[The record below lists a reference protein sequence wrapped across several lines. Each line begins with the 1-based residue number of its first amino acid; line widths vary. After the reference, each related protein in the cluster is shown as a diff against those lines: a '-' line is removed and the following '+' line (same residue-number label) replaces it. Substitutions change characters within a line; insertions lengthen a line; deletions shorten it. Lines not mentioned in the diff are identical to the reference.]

1 MRKREKDIEG
11 QEPFAPP
18 QTATSG
24 SGTPISPLDIQQ
36 KEFRYA
42 RFGGYKMR
50 DVDEFLDRVTE
61 SMSAVVAEN
70 ERLRAGGASA
80 SPVLGT
86 PDLDDVGR
94 QADEIIQRARDEAA
108 KILADARTQAGTAAV
123 AVGAGAAATQGERAA
138 INAFLTREKEF
149 LQSLAGLVQD
159 HAGSVKEMAKDARS
173 RGAAPVTAAAAGA
186 TATAKPATPAA
197 ATPARSPEKV
207 VATAPPASPSP
218 APSPAPTAASSPAA
232 TAAPAPVRASSP
244 AAADTTISLPR
255 AEEPATA
262 GVRRDGG
269 DDDARDSGDSG
280 DSSLRELFWGEE

>member
-1 MRKREKDIEG
+1 MRKRQKDIEG
-11 QEPFAPP
+11 QEPFAPSQP
-18 QTATSG
+18 APSSAAKPVTA
-24 SGTPISPLDIQQ
+24 LDIQQ

-61 SMSAVVAEN
+61 SMSAVVSEN
-70 ERLRAGGASA
+70 ERLRAGGVSP

-108 KILADARTQAGTAAV
+108 KIVADARAQAGAAV
-123 AVGAGAAATQGERAA
+123 VVGGAGAATQSERAA
-138 INAFLTREKEF
+138 INAFLAREKEF

-159 HAGSVKEMAKDARS
+159 HAGAVKEMAKDARS
-173 RGAAPVTAAAAGA
+173 RGAAPVSP
-186 TATAKPATPAA
+186 ATAKPATAPAA
-197 ATPARSPEKV
+197 PPARSPEKV
-207 VATAPPASPSP
+207 VAPTPAAASSD
-218 APSPAPTAASSPAA
+218 APSPAA
-232 TAAPAPVRASSP
+232 TPVSTEAPAPVRASSP
-244 AAADTTISLPR
+244 APDDATISLPR
-255 AEEPATA
+255 AEEPAAA

-269 DDDARDSGDSG
+269 DDDARESG

>member
-1 MRKREKDIEG
+1 MRKREKDTEG
-11 QEPFAPP
+11 QEPFAPAQP
-18 QTATSG
+18 ATSG
-24 SGTPISPLDIQQ
+24 TGKPISPLDIQQ

-50 DVDEFLDRVTE
+50 GVDEFLDRVTE

-70 ERLRAGGASA
+70 ERLRAGGASV

-108 KILADARTQAGTAAV
+108 KILADARAQAGTAAV
-123 AVGAGAAATQGERAA
+123 AVGTGAAATPGERAA

-173 RGAAPVTAAAAGA
+173 RGAAPVAAAAA
-186 TATAKPATPAA
+186 TTAAKPTTPPAATP
-197 ATPARSPEKV
+197 PARSPEKV
-207 VATAPPASPSP
+207 VATTPPASSSP
-218 APSPAPTAASSPAA
+218 AASPTSTPASSPAPTE
-232 TAAPAPVRASSP
+232 APAPVRASSP

-269 DDDARDSGDSG
+269 DDDTREGGDSG